1 MLQQNR
7 RQQAKDSHQ
16 AFRPYEPTP
25 IITDDCIPASLIFQ
39 DEAAYCLQDTF
50 KLTKAIMKCQLDIFE
65 QIGSILAELQEQA
78 RQEAEE
84 DGTEG
89 EGI

>member
-1 MLQQNR
+1 MDQN
-7 RQQAKDSHQ
+7 DNLVSLND
-16 AFRPYEPTP
+16 

-65 QIGSILAELQEQA
+65 QIGLILAELQEQA

-89 EGI
+89 EEV

>member
-1 MLQQNR
+1 MDQNNNIV
-7 RQQAKDSHQ
+7 
-16 AFRPYEPTP
+16 P
-25 IITDDCIPASLIFQ
+25 INDELTDDCIPASLIFQ

-50 KLTKAIMKCQLDIFE
+50 KLTKAILKCQLDIFE

-89 EGI
+89 EEV